1 MMEFFNEYVIVLIAL
16 LISIAMAIIR
26 VIKGPTA
33 PDRIVGL
40 DTINTIVIV
49 GMVVFGTAFNE
60 IIYIDVAIVYALLSF
75 ISTLFI
81 AKYLEGGD
89 FYYTWVYFTCYNPVS
104 YVKVCFCHTN
114 KERPNNISNKY

>member
-1 MMEFFNEYVIVLIAL
+1 MNFFGIPYIYLVVLGL
-16 LISIAMAIIR
+16 LFLSIIMAIIR

-49 GMVVFGTAFNE
+49 SMIIFGLAAGSV
-60 IIYIDVAIVYALLSF
+60 IYVDVAIVYAFLSF

-81 AKYLEGGD
+81 AKYLEGGE
-89 FYYTWVYFTCYNPVS
+89 F
-104 YVKVCFCHTN
+104 
-114 KERPNNISNKY
+114 

>member
-1 MMEFFNEYVIVLIAL
+1 MIETFDTTYLIVLAVLLLCVVMAL
-16 LISIAMAIIR
+16 IR

-33 PDRIVGL
+33 PDRVVGL

-49 GMVVFGTAFNE
+49 SMVIFGLASGSV
-60 IIYIDVAIVYALLSF
+60 IYIDVAIVYALLSY

-89 FYYTWVYFTCYNPVS
+89 M
-104 YVKVCFCHTN
+104 
-114 KERPNNISNKY
+114 

>member
-1 MMEFFNEYVIVLIAL
+1 MDKEDCRMIEIPTVYLAVLAAL
-16 LISIAMAIIR
+16 FLSVLMAMIR

-49 GMVVFGTAFNE
+49 GMVIFGFAVKSV
-60 IIYIDVAIVYALLSF
+60 IYIDVAIVYAFLSF

-81 AKYLEGGD
+81 AKYLEGGE
-89 FYYTWVYFTCYNPVS
+89 F
-104 YVKVCFCHTN
+104 
-114 KERPNNISNKY
+114 